1 MSGIYHSWDGTV
13 LTITSDAGT
22 SSADLKGDDG
32 CRGPQGPAGEVYKP
46 VPGVDYWTET
56 EKEELTQAAVSEA
69 NAYTDA
75 MAAECVFIG
84 DMESVLSQNMDFI
97 VNSVMNAIPVYE
109 GEVEE

>member
-46 VPGVDYWTET
+46 IFGIDFWTE
-56 EKEELTQAAVSEA
+56 EQQEQMLADILEA
-69 NAYTDA
+69 
-75 MAAECVFIG
+75 
-84 DMESVLSQNMDFI
+84 L
-97 VNSVMNAIPVYE
+97 PVYD
-109 GEVEE
+109 GGLR

>member
-56 EKEELTQAAVSEA
+56 EKEELTKAAA
-69 NAYTDA
+69 THIDNAFPTLL
-75 MAAECVFIG
+75 EEN
-84 DMESVLSQNMDFI
+84 MEQI
-97 VNSVMNAIPVYE
+97 INSVMDAIPVYE